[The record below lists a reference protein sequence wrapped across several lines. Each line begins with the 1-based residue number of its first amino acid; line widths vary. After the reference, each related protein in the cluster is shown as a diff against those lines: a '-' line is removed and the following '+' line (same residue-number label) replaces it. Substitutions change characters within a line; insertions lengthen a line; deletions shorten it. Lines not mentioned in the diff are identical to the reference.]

1 MKLRYVLFASAIVAH
16 LVCAAAHAETVWLA
30 GQVKDEDGKTI
41 CVYKAGF
48 EKIYIPANI
57 GDYCSLTADTN

>member
-1 MKLRYVLFASAIVAH
+1 MKVIIALIMFLSVVGP
-16 LVCAAAHAETVWLA
+16 AAHAETAWLA

-48 EKIYIPANI
+48 EKIYIPADI
-57 GDYCSLTADTN
+57 GDYCDLTADTN